1 MKKQHL
7 YTGLSVLATS
17 AIIALTPVTTQAGT
31 FRTYT
36 TPSDCADT
44 FKYISVY
51 NNCGTFNSDD
61 IDGILNQLKDRFCPT
76 VPSAP
81 ECPDTPQEPETPE
94 TPTAPEVPTTPE
106 APSAP
111 ETPTTPKAPSTPE
124 TPTTPE
130 APSTPETPTTPVTPS
145 EPETPS
151 DSDVSGVHAYA
162 KQVVSLVNEERT
174 KAGVGKLDFD
184 VKLTSAANVRSK
196 EIVNTFSHTRPDG
209 TQFYTAIKE
218 QGFSY
223 KGCGENIAWGQKTPD
238 EVMNAW
244 MNSSGHRSNIL
255 NSKYTKIGVGVYEA
269 ENGRLYWTQLF
280 AY

>member
-1 MKKQHL
+1 M
-7 YTGLSVLATS
+7 
-17 AIIALTPVTTQAGT
+17 
-31 FRTYT
+31 
-36 TPSDCADT
+36 
-44 FKYISVY
+44 
-51 NNCGTFNSDD
+51 N
-61 IDGILNQLKDRFCPT
+61 
-76 VPSAP
+76 
-81 ECPDTPQEPETPE
+81 
-94 TPTAPEVPTTPE
+94 
-106 APSAP
+106 
-111 ETPTTPKAPSTPE
+111 
-124 TPTTPE
+124 
-130 APSTPETPTTPVTPS
+130 
-145 EPETPS
+145 
-151 DSDVSGVHAYA
+151 
-162 KQVVSLVNEERT
+162 
-174 KAGVGKLDFD
+174 
-184 VKLTSAANVRSK
+184 LTSAANVRSK

>member
-94 TPTAPEVPTTPE
+94 TPT
-106 APSAP
+106 
-111 ETPTTPKAPSTPE
+111 APSTPE

>member
-17 AIIALTPVTTQAGT
+17 AIMALTPVTTQAGT

-94 TPTAPEVPTTPE
+94 F
-106 APSAP
+106 
-111 ETPTTPKAPSTPE
+111 
-124 TPTTPE
+124 
-130 APSTPETPTTPVTPS
+130 
-145 EPETPS
+145 
-151 DSDVSGVHAYA
+151 
-162 KQVVSLVNEERT
+162 SL
-174 KAGVGKLDFD
+174 
-184 VKLTSAANVRSK
+184 
-196 EIVNTFSHTRPDG
+196 H
-209 TQFYTAIKE
+209 
-218 QGFSY
+218 Y
-223 KGCGENIAWGQKTPD
+223 K
-238 EVMNAW
+238 V
-244 MNSSGHRSNIL
+244 
-255 NSKYTKIGVGVYEA
+255 
-269 ENGRLYWTQLF
+269 
-280 AY
+280 